1 MILKLVKVALF
12 IKCHISSSEDSV
24 TLIIPQANVNYIST
38 VIRPDLRQFTVTS
51 HPSQS
56 RLAGHR
62 QHQRHGMC
70 TTDLTTALVL
80 QATVS
85 VLHRGWLY
93 EAPQSVPTLNK
104 PNNPNRGQEVLAEI
118 AARFITRLF
127 TCLDYAPAADY
138 APSADHGHA

>member
-1 MILKLVKVALF
+1 
-12 IKCHISSSEDSV
+12 
-24 TLIIPQANVNYIST
+24 
-38 VIRPDLRQFTVTS
+38 
-51 HPSQS
+51 
-56 RLAGHR
+56 
-62 QHQRHGMC
+62 MC

-93 EAPQSVPTLNK
+93 KAPQSVPTLNK

-138 APSADHGHA
+138 APSTDHGHARLPCLIAYALHRTKLHSSVAALVLLISFPLLAVPLDTAYLFLPI